1 MAKAIKNV
9 IPPPV
14 VEPKV
19 EVVLTL
25 SKDEAET
32 LLAILGRVGGSPVN
46 SRRKYAQSIFYAL
59 GDLSLDENPSGT
71 PDLVSHGS
79 LHFAD
84 RIDMQ

>member
-1 MAKAIKNV
+1 MAKAIKNI

-25 SKDEAET
+25 SKEEAET
-32 LLAILGRVGGSPVN
+32 LLAILGRVGGSPVT

-59 GDLSLDENPSGT
+59 GDLSLNYNSAGE
-71 PDLVSHGS
+71 PDLRAVGS
-79 LHFAD
+79 LWFAD